1 MRRFA
6 LIVFVG
12 CGLLASCESVCG
24 CPPALPP
31 SKVVYGRVE
40 AATGIGVP
48 TAVVLYRI
56 AFDTVC
62 VFDEGSQ
69 GEIDVRAEG
78 WFRGEVYPTGNRLQ
92 CLELRAFDPAAGETD
107 TTSILLLADFANYD
121 SIGVVLRLP

>member
-1 MRRFA
+1 M
-6 LIVFVG
+6 
-12 CGLLASCESVCG
+12 
-24 CPPALPP
+24 
-31 SKVVYGRVE
+31 YGRVE

-56 AFDTVC
+56 AIDTVC

-78 WFRGEVYPTGNRLQ
+78 WFRGELYGVGDRLR
-92 CLELRAFDPAAGETD
+92 CLELRAFDPAAGQTD
-107 TTSILLLADFANYD
+107 TTSILILADFANSD